1 MAIATLEIIE
11 GNTLRFDVYTSAQ
24 LRADWQVGGVTQT
37 ETVDAVS
44 GEIAFAPSAA
54 GTYYLATR
62 TDATT
67 DWCRYGILEVVALV
81 DLTYEQMKTELANV
95 NSRIATAQDSLI
107 QYQVTDPSGTAVTRM
122 TLSALMRTRGNL
134 EARLANYER
143 AARGDPPVRF
153 S

>member
-1 MAIATLEIIE
+1 MTK
-11 GNTLRFDVYTSAQ
+11 
-24 LRADWQVGGVTQT
+24 T

-67 DWCRYGILEVVALV
+67 DWCRYGILEVVSLV

-95 NSRIATAQDSLI
+95 NSRIATAQGLA
-107 QYQVTDPSGTAVTRM
+107 DPVSGHGPVRDGRHPM
-122 TLSALMRTRGNL
+122 TL
-134 EARLANYER
+134 
-143 AARGDPPVRF
+143 PP
-153 S
+153 